1 MSAIAATSRASAA
14 FKSDV
19 LRFTTAGTADR
30 IQASRYMPPVKVAR
44 VLAQLLATESHLEV
58 ERVRIEA
65 VSGCADFVGTIDVET
80 PTGSHRFHFEW
91 DCRWRAVQQ
100 GYTDYFGLP
109 DQIRAAQ
116 EFGWRCFKTWTGTS
130 TTRALA
136 G

>member
-1 MSAIAATSRASAA
+1 MPIRTIAESSRATPA

-19 LRFTTAGTADR
+19 LRFASAGAAER
-30 IQASRYMPPVKVAR
+30 IQSARYLPAVKVAR
-44 VLAQLLATESHLEV
+44 LLAQLLTTESHLEV

-65 VSGCADFVGTIDVET
+65 VSGCSDFVGTIDVET
-80 PTGSHRFHFEW
+80 PSGSHRFHFEW
-91 DCRWRAVQQ
+91 DCRWRAVEQ

-116 EFGWRCFKTWTGTS
+116 EFGWRCFKSWS
-130 TTRALA
+130 TLA